1 MTICYFLSVNTEIDK
16 NKIVLKR
23 TLFDYKENNKIAL
36 KSQHEY
42 FKSSRIII
50 GRVFWIL
57 NFEESY
63 RLMFSFEWAIV
74 YYFLTSDDFLYEN
87 SMNQLNYL
95 YICSLFVQCR
105 I

>member
-50 GRVFWIL
+50 GRVF
-57 NFEESY
+57 
-63 RLMFSFEWAIV
+63 
-74 YYFLTSDDFLYEN
+74 
-87 SMNQLNYL
+87 
-95 YICSLFVQCR
+95 
-105 I
+105 